1 MKSKKDK
8 ATSLPQDDIFMPLS
22 LATLPLAEDQFS
34 DIGFQSSKKGRNVR
48 SKGVKK

>member
-8 ATSLPQDDIFMPLS
+8 ATSASLSDNFTPLS

-34 DIGFQSSKKGRNVR
+34 DIGFQSSKRERNVR